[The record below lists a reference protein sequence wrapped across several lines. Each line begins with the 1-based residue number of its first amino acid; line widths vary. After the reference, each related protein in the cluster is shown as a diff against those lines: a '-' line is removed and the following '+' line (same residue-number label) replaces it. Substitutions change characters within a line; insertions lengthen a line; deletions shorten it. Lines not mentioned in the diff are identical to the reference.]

1 MTGAQRGAVTIA
13 GAVIALLIA
22 AFPAVAQQQKPP
34 TEQELKTK
42 GARQMPGADIRT
54 SRVGNTWYYLFLA
67 TGSVLAVYYRDER
80 NRLAMF
86 QGRKR
91 HTLWWMEGDRFCD
104 EAVGVVG
111 HSCGKIYVL
120 NSAMHVCLDGQPTC
134 IAIARQAPGNPENL
148 AP

>member
-1 MTGAQRGAVTIA
+1 MPGPSLIGRV
-13 GAVIALLIA
+13 ALA
-22 AFPAVAQQQKPP
+22 AMAALGIPATAEAQQKTP
-34 TEQELKTK
+34 TEQELKAK
-42 GARQMPGADIRT
+42 GARQMVGAEISA

-67 TGSVLAVYYRDER
+67 GGSVLAVYYRDER

-120 NSAMHVCLDGQPTC
+120 NNQMHYCLDGRPNC
-134 IAIARQAPGNPENL
+134 GSIVRQLPGNPEKL
-148 AP
+148 